1 MAETRGNGE
10 KMKEKYGLR
19 FKNQFPVKQR
29 GGALKGVGEVCSVRF
44 GSFCAY
50 KPGLLTS
57 KRARVFL
64 DKVGVTVRVRRA
76 EQDGGRAGPGCGLS
90 TKESHFFGQDK
101 RKGILVIA
109 ALMGHLPP

>member
-57 KRARVFL
+57 KKARVFL
-64 DKVGVTVRVRRA
+64 DKGGVTGACKASRA
-76 EQDGGRAGPGCGLS
+76 RWREGWAWMWP
-90 TKESHFFGQDK
+90 EH
-101 RKGILVIA
+101 
-109 ALMGHLPP
+109 